1 MLNLQEMKEAIG
13 SLSPEEVRELREHLE
28 RRASEIQPSHVLSP
42 DERIRRL
49 EAVARAIRVSFTD
62 AEWDVV
68 EQAMNEE

>member
-13 SLSPEEVRELREHLE
+13 SLSPEEVREHLE
-28 RRASEIQPSHVLSP
+28 RRASEIQPSHMLSP

-62 AEWDVV
+62 AEWDAV